1 MKLIYCLLPIL
12 SIVATAAPAFAVA
25 QGKIFKDPLGAIYI
39 YGLMAGES
47 VISVGPYA
55 PAKIVQSDDC
65 GLVRVTPLKS
75 KPNGRIKF
83 EGTTIDPSTL
93 PTQPAPRCVNGVL
106 EEPRPTNFKTMLG
119 LIVIKAPQFNTRYQ
133 MQWLDRP
140 ALRSQKANKCGYV
153 KFPAG
158 VFGDNPILPTVDK
171 KVATFKFSDLPQF
184 PGLYCRNST
193 AQMWIPEG
201 FPPQIVKAIDD
212 AKPIEEF
219 IGYDVPPPLATNTPP
234 SVTFPADLVAVTAGS
249 TVTVP
254 VTLSDADTSLNS
266 LTLQAV
272 AFGGQPFPSELNV
285 SFSGTGANRIAT
297 IQTQANSNGFKTFL
311 IRASDGKATGERGIT
326 INITPPVVSNPIAC
340 RIGNSVRISDL
351 PQLNRNYQLQ
361 TPSWNFGIRNSG
373 TTRTATFAN
382 TGFTTQAFTTF
393 GTFTLR
399 DLITSQTITTFQ
411 ASTLAFCP

>member
-1 MKLIYCLLPIL
+1 MKLIYCLLPIF
-12 SIVATAAPAFAVA
+12 ATLAAAPAFAMA
-25 QGKIFKDPLGAIYI
+25 QGKIFRDPLGAIYI
-39 YGLMAGES
+39 YGLTAGES
-47 VISVGPYA
+47 VIAVGPYA
-55 PAKIVQSDDC
+55 PAKIVNSDAC

-83 EGTTIDPSTL
+83 EGATIDPLSL

-106 EEPRPTNFKTMLG
+106 EESRPTNFKTILG
-119 LIVIKAPQFNTRYQ
+119 LIVIKAPQSNTRYQ
-133 MQWLDRP
+133 MQWLDKP

-158 VFGDNPILPTVDK
+158 VFGDNPVLPTVDK
-171 KVATFKFSDLPQF
+171 KVATFKFSELPQF
-184 PGLYCRNST
+184 PGLYCRSST

-201 FPPQIVKAIDD
+201 FPPQSVNAIDN

-219 IGYDVPPPLATNTPP
+219 IGYDIPASPTNTPP
-234 SVTFPADLVAVTAGS
+234 IVTFPAGLVAATAGS
-249 TVTVP
+249 TVSVP
-254 VTLSDADTSLNS
+254 VTLSDIDTPLNS

-272 AFGGQPFPSELNV
+272 PFGSRAFPSELNV

-297 IQTQANSNGFKTFL
+297 IQTQANSSGFKTFL
-311 IRASDGKATGERGIT
+311 IRANDGQATGERGIT
-326 INITPPVVSNPIAC
+326 INITPPTVSNAIAC

-351 PQLNRNYQLQ
+351 PQVNRNYQLQ

-373 TTRTATFAN
+373 TTRTATFVN

-399 DLITSQTITTFQ
+399 DLIASQTITTFQ
-411 ASTLAFCP
+411 ASTLAVCQ